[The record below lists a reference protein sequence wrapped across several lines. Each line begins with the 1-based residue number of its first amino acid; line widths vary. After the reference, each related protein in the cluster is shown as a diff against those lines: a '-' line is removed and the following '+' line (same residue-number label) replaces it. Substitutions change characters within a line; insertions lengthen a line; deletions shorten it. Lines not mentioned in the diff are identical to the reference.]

1 MRSAEVMRSD
11 CRASA
16 SIPSIQI
23 TVEERVVVSIRLG
36 RCGRGFVD
44 VLNRTWPC
52 FDSILLGL
60 PDGVQCT

>member
-1 MRSAEVMRSD
+1 MRSD

-16 SIPSIQI
+16 SIQI
-23 TVEERVVVSIRLG
+23 TVEERVAVSIRLG

-52 FDSILLGL
+52 LDSILLGL
-60 PDGVQCT
+60 LDGVQTVQCT